1 MSTEIKEFEL
11 SRQENTFRERI
22 KRSKQHRASSQMNPM
37 YESVNVNDFNFN
49 GGFFLSGM
57 LPKNKPSELCET
69 LLSPGSK
76 MG

>member
-1 MSTEIKEFEL
+1 
-11 SRQENTFRERI
+11 
-22 KRSKQHRASSQMNPM
+22 MNPM